1 MKKLFSIL
9 VAVLFAGSMMA
20 DPYTLTFNCYDNTGS
35 DKSAAETALSGL
47 FDAASMAYVDAQA
60 AFTIE
65 KVYLGRK
72 YKDKVTNDSVF
83 SNIKFGTSS
92 AAGTLKFS
100 LKNMAVDSVIFR
112 AAMYGDSEGGD
123 GFSVNGTAF
132 TLSAGNKTFEN
143 LKYVPASSITAL
155 EIIQTKA
162 SKGRF
167 YLTSITVYPSE
178 GGEIIPPTPACDW
191 DNIEFI
197 GNGSGVE
204 ANTNRFKICLPDG
217 VNAVNIQN
225 SFGTEAGIYI
235 TFPSAAFGA
244 ISLEEGEYAIQ
255 GAGMLLYL
263 SAFLYDAEKEV
274 TIVCQDVEY
283 KMTVK
288 NVNPETVPVVPITC
302 AEVYNMAKNDVVEK
316 LNDVVVT
323 YANGKNVWVRD
334 ASASMLIYLPA
345 NGTYA
350 AGDTLSG
357 VAGTVDIYNGVHE
370 IKPTAAQVTA
380 ITAKAGVAPAAIP
393 VENVQASDVNKYI
406 VMQMVEAVG
415 TFAEGTASNITIN
428 GVTVRNNF
436 KNGYTFTADKTY
448 NVYGVVT
455 IYQSNPQVYFI
466 SAEEVPGMKG
476 TYTVGGEGADFATL
490 SAACDAIRTQGMRG
504 NVDFVVCADIAETA
518 NIGIT
523 NTTKFTLTI
532 RPNAAVKRT
541 ITFGDIADNVGP
553 SGHVMIGYDM
563 TGWACTDTKNVLIDG
578 SFEGEGRYLEFQ
590 AGTVGGVIVVFY
602 GHVEDA
608 LVKNCRLINARP
620 SGTSYIGHFRS
631 ENSTKIAGSD
641 KAPIMCGFHDC
652 YMQVTNVANT
662 QAIYY
667 NGSQSATAAGKPQ
680 GCYVTGCEIRSN
692 LRGIFFNGAIG
703 ATIADNTFI
712 MESASAGFLAHA
724 IMGNAQKGTI
734 EVFGNRF
741 INLKTNNV
749 SAGDFGLQAITASG
763 GASVWNI
770 YNNYFAGLDA
780 LGSVADKAI
789 KLCYIRCGDSCV
801 VRHNSFYMPSLTN
814 KPTTELTS
822 ATPIACLYLA
832 GERKYIVENNLFVS
846 AETTAHNSLIRG
858 ALNENVKN
866 NVFFH
871 NGGEAA
877 ILAGAVVAA
886 DSTAFFALEGTTG
899 SAWAAPVFV
908 DAANGNLD
916 IAVANEALM
925 MPQVADVLDDINGTA
940 RGEQTYAGAFE
951 GPEPGQGTSLDM
963 TEVEGVEKIFRN
975 GQVLIIKNG
984 KTYNMM
990 GQVVE

>member
-1 MKKLFSIL
+1 MFPDHISEVLTNLLLTKIKKDMKKLFSIL

-20 DPYTLTFNCYDNTGS
+20 DEVVIANATFNGKNATYTEGWTTTGTGVTRTDCVVVGAGENITS
-35 DKSAAETALSGL
+35 PTIDLSAYSSISITFRARRFGSLSGSKATISVSYGGTALGTIDVTSSSVGDVSGSVDYTIPEGITASS
-47 FDAASMAYVDAQA
+47 FVFTCTNAASAGSTHGAGIGA
-60 AFTIE
+60 
-65 KVYLGRK
+65 
-72 YKDKVTNDSVF
+72 
-83 SNIKFGTSS
+83 IKITGT
-92 AAGTLKFS
+92 
-100 LKNMAVDSVIFR
+100 
-112 AAMYGDSEGGD
+112 
-123 GFSVNGTAF
+123 TA
-132 TLSAGNKTFEN
+132 
-143 LKYVPASSITAL
+143 
-155 EIIQTKA
+155 
-162 SKGRF
+162 
-167 YLTSITVYPSE
+167 
-178 GGEIIPPTPACDW
+178 GGETPPTPTMDYYVV
-191 DNIEFI
+191 
-197 GNGSGVE
+197 GNMTSWA
-204 ANTNRFKICLPDG
+204 ANADYKLVANPAT
-217 VNAVNIQN
+217 
-225 SFGTEAGIYI
+225 
-235 TFPSAAFGA
+235 
-244 ISLEEGEYAIQ
+244 EGEYMGKFTFAANAEFKVAYSDGTTIEDANWFPTGMDNNYTVTAAGKYNVYFRPDGQ
-255 GAGMLLYL
+255 GGEGWHYGFIYA
-263 SAFLYDAEKEV
+263 AP
-274 TIVCQDVEY
+274 IVP
-283 KMTVK
+283 K
-288 NVNPETVPVVPITC
+288 TC
-302 AEVYNMAKNDVVEK
+302 AEVYNMAKNDEVEL

-370 IKPTAAQVTA
+370 IKPTDAQVTA

-608 LVKNCRLINARP
+608 LVKSCRLINARP

-667 NGSQSATAAGKPQ
+667 NGSQSATADGKPQ

-712 MESASAGFLAHA
+712 MENASAGFLAHA
-724 IMGNAQKGTI
+724 IMGNAQKGDI

-749 SAGDFGLQAITASG
+749 SAGDYGLQAITASG

-822 ATPIACLYLA
+822 AAPIACLYLA

-877 ILAGAVVAA
+877 ILAGAEIAA